1 MKSTAMY
8 CTAANLEVGPAYM
21 ASYAKLQFVIQ
32 SPVVT
37 LVVCGMWQLPLV
49 VGEVMDAVY

>member
-1 MKSTAMY
+1 MY

-49 VGEVMDAVY
+49 VGEVMESPRWT